1 MGIVSMYVVSRCLL
15 GINCKYNGRN
25 NLNEDVIEF
34 CRNHSVIAVCP
45 ETAGKL
51 ESPRPP
57 AEHQLVTMPDG
68 SVEERVIDKDGKD
81 RTANF
86 FNGANISMNEVLR
99 KCESTGETIEGAIL
113 KANSPSCG
121 SDMIYDGT
129 FAGVLIPGDGIF
141 AGMLKERNV
150 PVMSEK
156 NFKERLNIEEKAE
169 K

>member
-1 MGIVSMYVVSRCLL
+1 
-15 GINCKYNGRN
+15 
-25 NLNEDVIEF
+25 
-34 CRNHSVIAVCP
+34 
-45 ETAGKL
+45 
-51 ESPRPP
+51 
-57 AEHQLVTMPDG
+57 
-68 SVEERVIDKDGKD
+68 
-81 RTANF
+81 
-86 FNGANISMNEVLR
+86 MNEVLR

-156 NFKERLNIEEKAE
+156 NFKERLNVEEKAE